1 MARRSPSAAE
11 QGASPMGAPLL
22 APVLAAA
29 LTACA
34 PASQAPAP
42 AAPAEVAW
50 EAAMGDP
57 EVAGISLRHAGRELT
72 APLFSLRDGGERY
85 TDLQRINFERSA
97 FPASVPT
104 FSST

>member
-1 MARRSPSAAE
+1 MARRSSGAAE
-11 QGASPMGAPLL
+11 KDASPMKAPFL
-22 APVLAAA
+22 ALVLAAA

-42 AAPAEVAW
+42 AAPAEMA
-50 EAAMGDP
+50 EEIAAADP
-57 EVAGISLRHAGRELT
+57 EVAGIATRNAGRELT
-72 APLFSLRDGGERY
+72 VPLISVRGGGERY
-85 TDLQRINFERSA
+85 EDLQRINFERSA

>member
-1 MARRSPSAAE
+1 MK
-11 QGASPMGAPLL
+11 APLL
-22 APVLAAA
+22 ALVLAAA

-50 EAAMGDP
+50 EVAMGDP
-57 EVAGISLRHAGRELT
+57 EVAGIALRHAGRELT
-72 APLFSLRDGGERY
+72 IPLISLRDGGERN

>member
-1 MARRSPSAAE
+1 MARRSPGAAE
-11 QGASPMGAPLL
+11 KDYRSMKAPLL
-22 APVLAAA
+22 ALVL
-29 LTACA
+29 
-34 PASQAPAP
+34 APAP

-50 EAAMGDP
+50 EAAMGDR
-57 EVAGISLRHAGRELT
+57 EVAGIAMRHAGRELT
-72 APLFSLRDGGERY
+72 IPLISLRYGGERY

>member
-1 MARRSPSAAE
+1 MARRSPGAAE
-11 QGASPMGAPLL
+11 KNSRPMKASLLPL
-22 APVLAAA
+22 VLAAA

-42 AAPAEVAW
+42 AATAEVAW
-50 EAAMGDP
+50 EVVVVDP
-57 EVAGISLRHAGRELT
+57 EVAGIALRHAGRELT
-72 APLFSLRDGGERY
+72 IPLIPARDGGERY